1 MDFAQARFNMIEQQ
15 VRPCDVLDRRVLQV
29 MAANP
34 REDYVPEAQRALA
47 FADLEL
53 PLPHGQQM
61 LAPKIEGRILQAVH
75 PRSHDRV
82 LEIGTGSGYLTACLA
97 SLAAHVTSVDIY
109 PDFST
114 EAGYRLAAH
123 DKENVSL
130 RTGDAAKGWDTNER
144 FDAIVVGGSLPVEHD
159 GFARLLKDGGRLFL
173 VTGTAPLMR
182 AWLITRRGQGFSRER
197 LFETELPPLLNAPAP
212 GGFAF

>member
-15 VRPCDVLDRRVLQV
+15 VRPCEVLDRRVLQV

-61 LAPKIEGRILQAVH
+61 LAPKMEGRILQAVH
-75 PRSHDRV
+75 PRAHDRV

-97 SLAAHVTSVDIY
+97 SLAAHVTSVDIF
-109 PDFST
+109 PDFTT

-130 RTGDAAKGWDTNER
+130 RSGDAAQGWETHEH
-144 FDAIVVGGSLPVEHD
+144 FDVVVVSGSLPVEHD
-159 GFARLLKDGGRLFL
+159 GYARLLKEGGRLFL

-182 AWLITRRGQGFSRER
+182 AWLITRHGAGYSRQC
-197 LFETELPPLLNAPAP
+197 LFETVLPPLMNAPAA
-212 GGFAF
+212 GGFSF